1 MALTSGLAGQFGF
14 EKESTPGTY
23 EAPTHFLEFL
33 DESIKLEI
41 EQVSSNGI
49 RAGRRTKHNITAG
62 AQVVRGSST
71 HELTTETTGGLL
83 ELCFGAVN
91 TTGAS
96 DPWTHTFT
104 PGDLA
109 SGTVQVGTPGT
120 GGTVHPRSYT
130 GMKVSAW
137 ELTVDP
143 STNFVILRIDWVGQ
157 AETTAESLETAS
169 YSTFTRVTFKHA
181 TFSLG
186 GSEVCVDQ
194 ISIRGDNALDVNN
207 KVCSTNPGYPTI
219 SEAGMRSYTGTAT
232 ADFADLT
239 QYNRYKNATEVA
251 FSLAL
256 AVSANDD
263 LTITGNVHFM
273 GETPNVTGAEVLK
286 QPIPF
291 EFVHATSD
299 ASAITAVLKNG
310 DSAV

>member
-1 MALTSGLAGQFGF
+1 MAPTSGLAGQFGF
-14 EKESTPGTY
+14 EKESTAGTF
-23 EAPTHFLEFL
+23 ETPTHFLEFT
-33 DESIKLEI
+33 DESIKLNI
-41 EQVSSNGI
+41 EQVTSNGI
-49 RAGRRTKHNITAG
+49 RAGRRTKHAIVAG
-62 AQVVRGSST
+62 SQVVEGSST

-83 ELCFGAVN
+83 ELCFGGVA

-96 DPWTHTFT
+96 DPYTHTFT

-109 SGTVQVGTPGT
+109 TATVQVGTPGT

-130 GMKVSAW
+130 GMKVQSW

-143 STNFVILRIDWVGQ
+143 ATNFAILTIDWVGE
-157 AETTAESLETAS
+157 AETTGESLATAS
-169 YSTFTRVTFKHA
+169 YATFTRVTFKHA
-181 TFSLG
+181 TFSLAS
-186 GSEVCVDQ
+186 SEVCVD
-194 ISIRGDNALDVNN
+194 SITLRGDNNLDVNN

-219 SEAGMRSYTGTAT
+219 SESGMRTYSGTAT

-251 FSLAL
+251 FSLEL

-263 LTITGNVHFM
+263 LTITGNVHFT
-273 GETPNVTGAEVLK
+273 GETPNVSGAEVLK

-299 ASAITAVLKNG
+299 SSAITATLKNG
-310 DSAV
+310 DSTP